1 MNERVGWI
9 FFGKT
14 NVKLLPV
21 VGAAV
26 DGGPENEWKWNTVN
40 KNVLSNTFLFG
51 VCDQYHT
58 TKPFFPLVFH
68 SFSLF
73 FTASTTYKLK
83 KRNTKQSGKPYTRFQ
98 SQGHVRKNPA
108 VAASVM
114 LITCLVV
121 EVIYV
126 NAILMP
132 LSAHCDLP

>member
-9 FFGKT
+9 FFCKT

-51 VCDQYHT
+51 VCYQYHT

-68 SFSLF
+68 SFSF
-73 FTASTTYKLK
+73 FHSKYNLQTEEKQQHKTIWQAIYPFSKSRPRKKKTCCCS
-83 KRNTKQSGKPYTRFQ
+83 KRNAYY
-98 SQGHVRKNPA
+98 
-108 VAASVM
+108 
-114 LITCLVV
+114 L
-121 EVIYV
+121 
-126 NAILMP
+126 
-132 LSAHCDLP
+132 LSCRGNLR